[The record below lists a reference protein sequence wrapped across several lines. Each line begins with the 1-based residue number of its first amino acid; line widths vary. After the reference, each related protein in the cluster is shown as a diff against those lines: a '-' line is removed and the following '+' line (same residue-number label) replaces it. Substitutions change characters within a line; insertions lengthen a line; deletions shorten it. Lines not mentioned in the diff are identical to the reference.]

1 MKKLDTT
8 TFQTDWEYRQAQQQE
23 RKNDRK
29 RRDARRGRKSQWTPK
44 RADE

>member
-23 RKNDRK
+23 RKNDRQ
-29 RRDARRGRKSQWTPK
+29 RRDARRGKTQRWTAK
-44 RADE
+44 GADE